1 MTKRGMRGF
10 AAGLWLAALVMAYF
24 YYTDQHDA
32 AQTEAKPERVTEAQV
47 QQFLNE
53 RNQVAVDKS
62 TYESLQATAQ
72 KQERQEKQANKTG
85 NKEKKP
91 DDTHKKNEKVRSYA
105 LHIKSGMTIEGI
117 GTKLEKAK
125 IIPDEAKLRKYLHTH
140 DMEKKVQLGTFK
152 LKSDMSIPEIA
163 KKITR

>member
-53 RNQVAVDKS
+53 HNQVAVDKS
-62 TYESLQATAQ
+62 TYESLQTTAQ
-72 KQERQEKQANKTG
+72 KQEKQANKTDK
-85 NKEKKP
+85 KEKKS
-91 DDTHKKNEKVRSYA
+91 DDTHKHKKKNTPRTYA